1 MTFAKDST
9 EYLYGVE
16 PKEFSDMIYKDA
28 IKFKHEKA
36 KEVYKTLYNIGPV
49 KSEEDALREFYVEKA
64 IAHTKMLMDELI

>member
-28 IKFKHEKA
+28 IRFKHEKA
-36 KEVYKTLYNIGPV
+36 QELYRMLYMRGPV

-64 IAHTKMLMDELI
+64 MAHTKMLMDELV